1 MSLPKYDK
9 SRRRKTFELLPKG
22 AYIIKIK
29 AAREDEN
36 RTGSGT
42 HLTIA
47 FDISEGE
54 YAGFYD
60 QQFQGNTNEDKKWP
74 NDAMF
79 YLSVPADTSPS
90 YVWDN
95 WNTFFADLEDSNNGF
110 VFSGDPASLKGKII
124 GGKFANEQ
132 SEYNGKIYDHTKLR
146 WTCVADDVRAGKAGK
161 MPNDKLIAPAAPKA
175 SSSMDG
181 FMDIPD
187 TAEEELPF

>member
-1 MSLPKYDK
+1 
-9 SRRRKTFELLPKG
+9 
-22 AYIIKIK
+22 
-29 AAREDEN
+29 
-36 RTGSGT
+36 
-42 HLTIA
+42 
-47 FDISEGE
+47 
-54 YAGFYD
+54 
-60 QQFQGNTNEDKKWP
+60 
-74 NDAMF
+74 MF